1 MKQENLKTLGAVT
14 HTHTHTH
21 THGYFNEINKKALLE
36 LGEFILVYK
45 NNKMEIL

>member
-1 MKQENLKTLGAVT
+1 MEQENLKTLGAV
-14 HTHTHTH
+14 THTHTH

>member
-1 MKQENLKTLGAVT
+1 MEQENLEILGAV
-14 HTHTHTH
+14 THTH